1 MTSIASPS
9 SIEKGRARSHT
20 SFVPAPAPEMYQLL
34 GIFRRGALPL
44 SDMRPAALAAGLS
57 TELVESAFSIATR
70 RGELKIEA
78 ARDGTIMARA
88 IRP

>member
-1 MTSIASPS
+1 
-9 SIEKGRARSHT
+9 
-20 SFVPAPAPEMYQLL
+20 MYQLL

-44 SDMRPAALAAGLS
+44 SDVRPAAMAAGLS